1 MDEYAAMPPLYV
13 TYMNRFDVEAV
24 AMTDDE
30 ILDAIERQLAI
41 QGRGEAVIEPRMHLE
56 PGVARGHF
64 NVLRGSL
71 GGAIDSAGVKVV
83 SDFYDNYLHK
93 LPSELALLLLF
104 DRFKG
109 VPKAILDASAITDM
123 RTGAVSA
130 IGAKYLARK
139 GSKILGHVG
148 ARGTAYWNV
157 RLMDRLFGFD
167 EIRVH
172 SRRKESRDAFAA
184 RLSADLGK
192 RVVATADWRS
202 CVEGADIVVEA
213 SRLVTPEPLLRTE
226 WIKRGALVMPYGTVS
241 AVELSLA
248 DIADKFLMDDFGQA
262 RSGRFGALKP
272 LFDAGKLDE
281 SRFHAELGQVV
292 AGLKPG
298 RERDDETI
306 LFWHRG
312 LSLSDIALGHAMLE
326 KAARLGVGQ
335 RLRFA

>member
-13 TYMNRFDVEAV
+13 TYLNRFDVEAV

-30 ILDAIERQLAI
+30 ILDAIENQLAI

-71 GGAIDSAGVKVV
+71 GGAIDAAGVKVV
-83 SDFYDNYLHK
+83 SDFHDNYLHK

-104 DRFKG
+104 DRYKG

-130 IGAKYLARK
+130 IGAKHLARK
-139 GSKILGHVG
+139 GSKVLCHVG

-172 SRRKESRDAFAA
+172 SRRK
-184 RLSADLGK
+184 
-192 RVVATADWRS
+192 
-202 CVEGADIVVEA
+202 
-213 SRLVTPEPLLRTE
+213 
-226 WIKRGALVMPYGTVS
+226 
-241 AVELSLA
+241 
-248 DIADKFLMDDFGQA
+248 
-262 RSGRFGALKP
+262 
-272 LFDAGKLDE
+272 
-281 SRFHAELGQVV
+281 
-292 AGLKPG
+292 
-298 RERDDETI
+298 
-306 LFWHRG
+306 
-312 LSLSDIALGHAMLE
+312 
-326 KAARLGVGQ
+326 
-335 RLRFA
+335 